1 MPMGRVTAAGRVLL
15 PMIATGLFVG
25 IANYVIQATVPAS
38 DIRDA
43 VMLWM
48 WPVGLVAAFAVAW
61 RWLGSPVENAARNA
75 LTQVIVDGRK
85 LRERLLDV
93 DEATQEEQ
101 TAWKVRV
108 ADWFEDAVTVVG
120 RVVPDRQGAFRADPI
135 YADHAHK
142 ELPEWKQG
150 LLLDLDV
157 RIDQLI
163 VIRASL

>member
-1 MPMGRVTAAGRVLL
+1 
-15 PMIATGLFVG
+15 MIATGLFVA
-25 IANYVIQATVPAS
+25 IAAYVIEATVPAS

-48 WPVGLVAAFAVAW
+48 WPAGLVAAFAVAW

-75 LTQVIVDGRK
+75 LTEVVVEGRR
-85 LRERLLDV
+85 LRERLLTA
-93 DEATQEEQ
+93 DEPTQEEQ
-101 TAWKVRV
+101 AAWKVRV
-108 ADWFEDAVTVVG
+108 ADWYERAVIAVG
-120 RVVPDRQGAFRADPI
+120 RVAPDRQAAFRADPL

-142 ELPEWKQG
+142 ELPQWKQG

-157 RIDQLI
+157 RIDQLV

>member
-1 MPMGRVTAAGRVLL
+1 MLL

-25 IANYVIQATVPAS
+25 IANYVIEATVPAS

-48 WPVGLVAAFAVAW
+48 WPAGLVAAFAVAW

-75 LTQVIVDGRK
+75 LTDVIVEGRK
-85 LRERLLDV
+85 LRERLLAAE
-93 DEATQEEQ
+93 EATQDEHA
-101 TAWKVRV
+101 AWRVRV
-108 ADWFEDAVTVVG
+108 ADWLEGAVTVVG
-120 RVVPDRQGAFRADPI
+120 RVVPDRQGAFRADPV
-135 YADHAHK
+135 YAYHAYK
-142 ELPEWKQG
+142 EHPEWKQG

-157 RIDQLI
+157 RIDQFI